1 MAESQIQDGL
11 DGKKNP
17 FLDLDQEDEM
27 MAMYIWIDGTGKQ
40 LRSKTRTLPYK
51 ENPTP
56 DDIPVWDTDG
66 RKTDVTMEDDDGQF
80 SDIFLKPV
88 AIFKDPFR
96 RGNNLLV
103 LCETYALNEK
113 NPNRLDI
120 PHKTNTRASCAANM
134 IACADEKPWFG
145 IEQEYTMFDYTG
157 KHPYGWPKNGY
168 PGPQGPYYCG
178 AGADKVKGR
187 KIVEGHYRAC
197 MYAGVKIAGSNA
209 EVMPSQWEYQ
219 VGPCEGIEMGD
230 HLWVSRWILCR
241 IAEEFN
247 VVISFDPKPITGDWN
262 GAGCHTN
269 ISTEAMRQDG
279 GYDKIVEAIKAME
292 DKAMEHIAEYDPHGG
307 DDNKRRLTGQHETA
321 SWEKFSWGVAH
332 RGASI
337 RIPRQVHTDQ
347 KGYFEDRRPSSN
359 ADPYSVT
366 NRIVR
371 TICLG
376 E

>member
-1 MAESQIQDGL
+1 MSADSMSDGL

-17 FLDLDQEDEM
+17 FLDLDQAGDI

-51 ENPTP
+51 KDPKPEDLP
-56 DDIPVWDTDG
+56 IWDTDG
-66 RKTDVTMEDDDGQF
+66 RKTDVTMEQDEGEY

-88 AIFKDPFR
+88 SIFKDPFR
-96 RGNNLLV
+96 RGDNLLV
-103 LCETYALNEK
+103 LCETYSWDSPDLSKPHSTNKRAL
-113 NPNRLDI
+113 
-120 PHKTNTRASCAANM
+120 CAENM
-134 IACADEKPWFG
+134 LKCAHEKPWFG

-178 AGADKVKGR
+178 VGTDKVAGR
-187 KIVEGHYRAC
+187 KVVEAHYRAC
-197 MYAGVKIAGSNA
+197 LYAGVMICGSNA

-219 VGPCEGIEMGD
+219 VGPCLGIDMGD
-230 HLWVSRWILCR
+230 HLWISRWILSR
-241 IAEEFN
+241 VAEEFN
-247 VVISFDPKPITGDWN
+247 IVISFDPKPIPGDWN

-269 ISTEAMRQDG
+269 ISTEAMRQEG
-279 GYDKIVEAIKAME
+279 GYDKIVEAIKLMGE
-292 DKAMEHIAEYDPHGG
+292 KPMEHIIEYDPTGG
-307 DDNKRRLTGQHETA
+307 DDNRRRLTGLHETA
-321 SWEKFSWGVAH
+321 SIDEFSWGVAH
-332 RGASI
+332 RGCSI
-337 RIPRQVHTDQ
+337 RIPRSVADEK

-366 NRIVR
+366 NRIVM

-376 E
+376 Q

>member
-1 MAESQIQDGL
+1 MDGL
-11 DGKKNP
+11 DGLSNP
-17 FLDLDQEDEM
+17 FLDLPQGDNI
-27 MAMYIWIDGTGKQ
+27 MAMYIWIDGTGQ
-40 LRSKTRTLPYK
+40 GMRCKTRTLPNKKY
-51 ENPTP
+51 EP
-56 DDIPVWDTDG
+56 DQLPIWNFDG
-66 RKTDVTMEDDDGQF
+66 SSTGQADGNNSDVY
-80 SDIFLKPV
+80 LKPV
-88 AIFKDPFR
+88 AVFRDPFR
-96 RGNNLLV
+96 RGDNILV
-103 LCETYALNEK
+103 LCETYSYEMVPNSTNKRAVCVK
-113 NPNRLDI
+113 NMER
-120 PHKTNTRASCAANM
+120 
-134 IACADEKPWFG
+134 CADQHPWFG

-178 AGADKVKGR
+178 AGSDKVKGR

-219 VGPCEGIEMGD
+219 VGPCEGISMGD

-241 IAEEFN
+241 LAEEFN
-247 VVISFDPKPITGDWN
+247 VVISFDPKPIPGDWN

-279 GYDKIVEAIKAME
+279 GYDKIIEAIKLME
-292 DKAMEHIAEYDPHGG
+292 KKPLEHIMEYDPTGG
-307 DDNKRRLTGQHETA
+307 ADNRRRLTGQHETA
-321 SWEKFSWGVAH
+321 SIDEFSYGVAH

-337 RIPRQVHTDQ
+337 RIPRQVDNDK

-366 NRIVR
+366 NRIVM

>member
-1 MAESQIQDGL
+1 MDGL
-11 DGKKNP
+11 DGLPNP
-17 FLDLDQEDEM
+17 FMDLPQGDNI
-27 MAMYIWIDGTGKQ
+27 MAMYIWIDGTGQ
-40 LRSKTRTLPYK
+40 GMRCKTRTLPNKNY
-51 ENPTP
+51 TP
-56 DDIPVWDTDG
+56 DQLPIWNFDG
-66 RKTDVTMEDDDGQF
+66 SSTGQADGNNSDVY
-80 SDIFLKPV
+80 LKPV
-88 AIFKDPFR
+88 AVFRDPFR
-96 RGNNLLV
+96 RGDNILV
-103 LCETYALNEK
+103 LCETYSYEMVANSTNKRALCAK
-113 NPNRLDI
+113 NMER
-120 PHKTNTRASCAANM
+120 
-134 IACADEKPWFG
+134 CADQHIWFG

-178 AGADKVKGR
+178 AGSDKVKGR

-219 VGPCEGIEMGD
+219 VGPCEGISMGD

-241 IAEEFN
+241 LAEEFN
-247 VVISFDPKPITGDWN
+247 VVISFDPKPIPGDWN

-279 GYDKIVEAIKAME
+279 GYDKIIEAIKLME
-292 DKAMEHIAEYDPHGG
+292 KKPMEHIMEYDPAGG
-307 DDNKRRLTGQHETA
+307 ADNRRRLTGLHETA
-321 SWEKFSWGVAH
+321 SIDEFSYGVAH

-337 RIPRQVHTDQ
+337 RIPRQVDNDK

-359 ADPYSVT
+359 ADPYAVT
-366 NRIVR
+366 NRIVM